1 MPSEQQEV
9 GQDKRD
15 EGATL
20 VFLGSRSNRHD
31 KQFIAKGGLKAP
43 GPGMRAAMRA
53 GRHNNWTGTGPS
65 KRWPSGRKNVP
76 SSGTAG

>member
-9 GQDKRD
+9 GQDKGD

-31 KQFIAKGGLKAP
+31 KKSFVKGGLKAP
-43 GPGMRAAMRA
+43 GPRDEGSNEGWR
-53 GRHNNWTGTGPS
+53 T
-65 KRWPSGRKNVP
+65 
-76 SSGTAG
+76 

>member
-9 GQDKRD
+9 GQDKGD

-20 VFLGSRSNRHD
+20 LFLGSRSNRRD
-31 KQFIAKGGLKAP
+31 KKSVVKGGLKAL

-65 KRWPSGRKNVP
+65 KCWPGGRKNMQ

>member
-1 MPSEQQEV
+1 MPSERQEV

-31 KQFIAKGGLKAP
+31 KKSFVKGGLKAP
-43 GPGMRAAMRA
+43 GPRDEGSNE
-53 GRHNNWTGTGPS
+53 GWKT
-65 KRWPSGRKNVP
+65 
-76 SSGTAG
+76 